1 MPISL
6 RQIRYFVA
14 TAELGQISQ
23 AAVELSISQSAVTT
37 AIRELERTVNLQL
50 FERSS
55 SGMELT
61 PAGREFLFHAYE
73 ILQKVH
79 EATHLTIPSG
89 NVEGRLVVAATYTV
103 IGYFLPDHLQRLQR
117 AFPGLDIQLHEVNRE
132 AIEEGL
138 LDERYDIAVL
148 LTSNVRDPQI
158 ASETMMSST
167 RRLWVPSRH
176 PFLKKARV
184 GLADVAREP

>member
-14 TAELGQISQ
+14 TAELGQISR

-37 AIRELERTVNLQL
+37 AIRELELTVNLQL

-79 EATHLTIPSG
+79 EATHLT
-89 NVEGRLVVAATYTV
+89 VLRAMWREGSWSPRP
-103 IGYFLPDHLQRLQR
+103 IR
-117 AFPGLDIQLHEVNRE
+117 
-132 AIEEGL
+132 
-138 LDERYDIAVL
+138 
-148 LTSNVRDPQI
+148 
-158 ASETMMSST
+158 
-167 RRLWVPSRH
+167 
-176 PFLKKARV
+176 
-184 GLADVAREP
+184 